1 MFRVFFSGSRAP
13 NAESAFSTLVD
24 NCHPWNVG
32 LAKDTQNFRG
42 CKGFDRCYLKM
53 KCSRD

>member
-1 MFRVFFSGSRAP
+1 MFFSGSRAP